1 MAKTLYIGFDIGDA
15 ETIINFAQG
24 DDSSV
29 QPATMPGRNQAGIA
43 IPTMYGYSTVGK
55 LQLADSIACNGD
67 GLATVAVNFKRCPS
81 DIINADPA
89 RKVALTAMRD
99 DELWRQPEMNSAL
112 IQDYCEKLNTF
123 IKIILTNEHFDE
135 NARAMAKGCT
145 ECKVCVGHPTRWSEF
160 DIRIYQALLRKG
172 ILGESTY
179 LGLKLTL
186 NVESESRAAFLYIR
200 DAYKVSNITISG
212 NDHVGLLDIGSS
224 TLDVSVIKGN
234 DSRNCVYN
242 DGHIFLGARSIDYLI
257 LEYCLDQLKTKDPD
271 MFRDVFFI
279 DSSGRKR
286 NPAAWDHALI
296 NCRFAKEALFS
307 STEEDKTRVRTRIN
321 ILDFDPV
328 RLSYTALVDDICE
341 RPVADVLRKYCNL
354 TDDQYESLGKK
365 SWKVAFEEFLK
376 QQKLQMK
383 AENINLSQI
392 FFTGSASRMSF
403 VKPICAKVFP
413 EMKNNSL
420 LQDTNP
426 SNAIANGLAR
436 VGVSSDKAREFE
448 ARIRTFVEGKDSNSL
463 TSIIERRVPDLI
475 SDIAGPMVDIIK
487 DQIMIPK
494 FRDWQAGKYKTVNA
508 MVSDIESTIKS
519 EKLLTEEMSK
529 SAEFQNAI
537 RTWLQCKLGNDI
549 GTELSKIATEFKVQD
564 FSLDELNAFSMTIT
578 DVTGQKKTFTVLE
591 SKDLAI
597 FGNTLM
603 GVVGVIAFL
612 VTPYIVAAVIA
623 IIGLISESLY
633 ISIIVALWNTPD
645 VTISKAIAA
654 IATLLGIASGVAVK
668 MGFTR
673 HKDAVIAFF
682 NRINL
687 PVWARKKVSEQKL
700 LESFDT
706 DNRTDIIKKIKEEMN
721 AHDNIKKIVTQLKT
735 AILPQVKKKTDKIK
749 YVIEN
754 R

>member
-43 IPTMYGYSTVGK
+43 IPTMYGYTTDGK
-55 LQLADSIACNGD
+55 LQLADSIAGNGE

-81 DIINADPA
+81 DIINADPV
-89 RKVALTAMRD
+89 RKVALTTMKD
-99 DELWRQPEMNSAL
+99 DELWRQPEMNGTL
-112 IQDYCEKLNTF
+112 VQDYCEKLNTF
-123 IKIILTNEHFDE
+123 IKIILTHERFEE

-145 ECKVCVGHPTRWSEF
+145 ECKVCVGHPTRWTEF
-160 DIRIYQALLRKG
+160 DIRVYQALLRKG

-212 NDHVGLLDIGSS
+212 DDHVGLLDIGSS

-242 DGHIFLGARSIDYLI
+242 DGHVFLGARSIDYLI

-271 MFRDVFFI
+271 MFHDIFFI

-286 NPAAWDHALI
+286 NPSAWDHALI

-307 STEEDKTRVRTRIN
+307 STEEDKSRVRTRID

-328 RLSYTALVDDICE
+328 RLNYTTLVDDICE

-354 TDDQYESLGKK
+354 TEDQYESLGKK
-365 SWKVAFEEFLK
+365 SWKAAFEEFLK

-383 AENINLSQI
+383 AENITLSQV

-413 EMKNNSL
+413 EMKNTSL

-436 VGVSSDKAREFE
+436 VGVSSDTAAEFV
-448 ARIRTFVEGKDSNSL
+448 AHIRTFIEGKDSNSL
-463 TSIIERRVPDLI
+463 TAIIERRIPDLI
-475 SDIAGPMVDIIK
+475 SDIAEPTVDIIK

-494 FRDWQAGKYKTVNA
+494 FRAWQAGKYKTVNA
-508 MVSDIESTIKS
+508 MVSDIEATIKS
-519 EKLLTEEMSK
+519 EALLNEEMLK
-529 SAEFQNAI
+529 SEEFQQAI
-537 RTWLQCKLGNDI
+537 QTWLQCKLGNDI
-549 GTELSKIATEFKVQD
+549 GTELSKIATEFKVRD
-564 FSLDELNAFSMTIT
+564 FSLEELNTFAVTIT
-578 DVTGQKKTFTVLE
+578 DVTGKKKTFAVLE
-591 SKDLAI
+591 GKDLEI
-597 FGNTLM
+597 FGNALM
-603 GVVGVIAFL
+603 GVVGIISYLIVPYVIA
-612 VTPYIVAAVIA
+612 A
-623 IIGLISESLY
+623 IITLIGLVSESVFWSMIIALY
-633 ISIIVALWNTPD
+633 NCPEPV
-645 VTISKAIAA
+645 VTTAIAA
-654 IATLLGIASGVAVK
+654 IAALLGVMAK
-668 MGFTR
+668 KGFSKQKGKITAMLN
-673 HKDAVIAFF
+673 K
-682 NRINL
+682 INI
-687 PVWARKKVSEQKL
+687 PIWARKKVSEQKL
-700 LESFDT
+700 LDTFDA
-706 DNRTDIIKKIKEEMN
+706 DNRADIVKKIKEEMN
-721 AHDNIKKIVTQLKT
+721 SHDNIQKISQQIKS
-735 AILPQVKKKTDKIK
+735 AILPQVKEKTDKIK